1 MGVPREV
8 FYTQPVIY
16 CIMTIDIRTAV
27 KTALVTILVTVVI
40 VVGVSA
46 IIAHFSRWPFNE
58 AFGFGLIFGGI
69 IIMYAGTMASAGGAE
84 GGALKAAYMTGGHH
98 ANYYEQYGQER
109 QSRRD
114 GQFWFMLL
122 MVISGLILLSM
133 GFYMF

>member
-1 MGVPREV
+1 MA
-8 FYTQPVIY
+8 
-16 CIMTIDIRTAV
+16 IDI
-27 KTALVTILVTVVI
+27 KTAIKNALATILLTTTIVI
-40 VVGVSA
+40 VISA
-46 IIAHFSRWPFNE
+46 LIAHFSRWPFNE

-84 GGALKAAYMTGGHH
+84 RGAVQAAYMTGGHH
-98 ANYYEQYGQER
+98 ANYYEQYGRER